1 MWDLGD
7 LLEEGTISDKDSDF
21 FQTQN
26 KAAVIGLSSCGE
38 DLRGSLRIAL
48 I

>member
-1 MWDLGD
+1 M
-7 LLEEGTISDKDSDF
+7 EEVAVSDKDSDF

-38 DLRGSLRIAL
+38 DLRGSLRIVL

>member
-1 MWDLGD
+1 M
-7 LLEEGTISDKDSDF
+7 EEIAVSDKDSDF

-26 KAAVIGLSSCGE
+26 KAFVIGLSSCGE
-38 DLRGSLRIAL
+38 DLWFFDLRGSLRIVL

>member
-1 MWDLGD
+1 M
-7 LLEEGTISDKDSDF
+7 EEVAVSDKDSNF

-26 KAAVIGLSSCGE
+26 KAAVIELSSCGE
-38 DLRGSLRIAL
+38 DLWSFDLRGNLRIAL